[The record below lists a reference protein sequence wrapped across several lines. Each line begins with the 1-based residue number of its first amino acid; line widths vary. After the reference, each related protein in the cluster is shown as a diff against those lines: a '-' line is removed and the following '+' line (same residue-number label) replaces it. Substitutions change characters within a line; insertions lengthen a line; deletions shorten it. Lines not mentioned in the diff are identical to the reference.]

1 MANILQLHHKE
12 QETSTR
18 KEKVFD
24 MWYKAIYE
32 DDESMI
38 FFANNNIEALAE
50 TIYME
55 EIHGILFNLYLLDD
69 EYNIIK
75 TIM

>member
-1 MANILQLHHKE
+1 
-12 QETSTR
+12 
-18 KEKVFD
+18 

>member
-1 MANILQLHHKE
+1 
-12 QETSTR
+12 
-18 KEKVFD
+18 
-24 MWYKAIYE
+24 MWYKAIFE
-32 DDESMI
+32 DDESVI
-38 FFANNNIEALAE
+38 FWADSNIEALAK

-69 EYNIIK
+69 DENIIK

>member
-1 MANILQLHHKE
+1 
-12 QETSTR
+12 
-18 KEKVFD
+18 
-24 MWYKAIYE
+24 MWYKAVYE
-32 DDESMI
+32 DGESMI
-38 FFANNNIEALAE
+38 FLANNNIEALAE

-69 EYNIIK
+69 DENIIK